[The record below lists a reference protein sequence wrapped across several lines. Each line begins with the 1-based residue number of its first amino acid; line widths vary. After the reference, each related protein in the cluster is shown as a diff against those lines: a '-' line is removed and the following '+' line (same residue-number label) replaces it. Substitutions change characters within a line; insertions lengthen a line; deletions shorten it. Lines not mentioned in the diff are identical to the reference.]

1 MEDKDIMS
9 IVDNISKNI
18 KLTTSIAFAQGQDVE
33 GSKDRSTI
41 LLEVSLNALSY
52 SFTTHRLENGIDL
65 RYMPE
70 LLGYKV
76 VRIIMIYT
84 HVLNKGGL
92 L

>member
-1 MEDKDIMS
+1 MS
-9 IVDNISKNI
+9 KAKKPKKSIYIRASKG
-18 KLTTSIAFAQGQDVE
+18 K
-33 GSKDRSTI
+33 KDRYTI

-52 SFTTHRLENGIDL
+52 SFATHRLENGIDL
-65 RYMPE
+65 KYMQE

-76 VRIIMIYT
+76 VRTTMIYT

>member
-1 MEDKDIMS
+1 LGSVK
-9 IVDNISKNI
+9 
-18 KLTTSIAFAQGQDVE
+18 

-52 SFTTHRLENGIDL
+52 SFATHGMENGIDL
-65 RYMPE
+65 RYMQE

-76 VRIIMIYT
+76 VGTIMIYT
-84 HVLNKGGL
+84 HVPYKGGL

>member
-1 MEDKDIMS
+1 LLKKS
-9 IVDNISKNI
+9 IYIRASKG
-18 KLTTSIAFAQGQDVE
+18 K
-33 GSKDRSTI
+33 KDRYTI

-52 SFTTHRLENGIDL
+52 SFATHRLENGIDL
-65 RYMPE
+65 KYMQE

-76 VRIIMIYT
+76 VRTTMIYI